1 MVKGKLIFFKG
12 GLVIYKGCVRGNND
26 IIYINI

>member
-12 GLVIYKGCVRGNND
+12 GLGIYKGCVRENND
-26 IIYINI
+26 KIYN